1 MGFSTL
7 MQVVCTS
14 TELLTG
20 ENIANDARC
29 NFSRALLLPS
39 LSVFE
44 VIYGA
49 GNSWTIR
56 VLLRPFLDLIRG
68 GRPDAT
74 LHSVWHGEPR
84 AKPSGGIQES
94 LIIFSAWINELE

>member
-1 MGFSTL
+1 
-7 MQVVCTS
+7 MQVVCAA

-56 VLLRPFLDLIRG
+56 VLLRPFLDFIRG
-68 GRPDAT
+68 GVAQTPLCIACGM
-74 LHSVWHGEPR
+74 LSHGLNPAAEFR
-84 AKPSGGIQES
+84 
-94 LIIFSAWINELE
+94 NR

>member
-1 MGFSTL
+1 
-7 MQVVCTS
+7 MQVVCAAA
-14 TELLTG
+14 ELLTG

-49 GNSWTIR
+49 ENSWTIR
-56 VLLRPFLDLIRG
+56 VLLRPCLDLIRG
-68 GRPDAT
+68 VAQTPLCIACGM
-74 LHSVWHGEPR
+74 LSHGPNPAAEFR
-84 AKPSGGIQES
+84 N
-94 LIIFSAWINELE
+94 L